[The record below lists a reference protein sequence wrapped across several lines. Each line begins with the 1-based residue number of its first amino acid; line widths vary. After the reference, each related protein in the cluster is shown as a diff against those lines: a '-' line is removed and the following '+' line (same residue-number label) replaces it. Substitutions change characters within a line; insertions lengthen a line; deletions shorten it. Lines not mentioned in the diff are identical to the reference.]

1 MQVQTLLK
9 QRRGAG
15 ELRKSLTTAGGKAE
29 TETEKIHT
37 LQRSIMYHSVLLC
50 NVPFCPILG
59 SFFDP
64 HI

>member
-29 TETEKIHT
+29 TETEKNPYLTKID
-37 LQRSIMYHSVLLC
+37 
-50 NVPFCPILG
+50 NVPFCPTL
-59 SFFDP
+59 
-64 HI
+64 